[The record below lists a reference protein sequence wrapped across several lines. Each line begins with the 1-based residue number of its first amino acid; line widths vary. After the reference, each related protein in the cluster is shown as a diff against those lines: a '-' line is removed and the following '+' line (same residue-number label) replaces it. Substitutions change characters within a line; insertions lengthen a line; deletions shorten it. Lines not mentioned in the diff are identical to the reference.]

1 MMRLLRA
8 SIACA
13 LAIAST
19 VAPAAQ
25 QQQVQPQPDVPVFRS
40 SVEVTSLDVGAFDS
54 NGRPVTDLKAD
65 DFSVRIDGADRRVIT
80 AEWVSLETEERP
92 PAPPAP
98 EGYSGNENATGGR
111 LIALVIDQANIR
123 LGGTLAIRGAVN
135 AFIDHLK
142 PSDRAAVLGI
152 GQGAVSTPFT
162 ADRARLKRAVERLVG
177 EFQSTSSLSAVFVS
191 IAEAMDIR
199 RDRPGVFEQVVLRE
213 CAGMS
218 QLAFES
224 CQVEVGM
231 EAQHKSSIRAADGQR
246 TISVMRSLLKALRSI
261 DAPKSLIFIS
271 EGFIVD
277 EQRQSVIELGAL
289 AAAARTSIYTLKLD
303 DQLFM
308 AMAEN
313 GRAPLFNMDDR
324 WVSQEGLQL
333 LAGASR
339 GALFNVLGTGSGVFE
354 RVESELSGYYLLGV
368 ESIPSDRDG
377 RSHSVRLDVKRK
389 GLTIRSRPAF
399 MATEGQPKTTRQAV
413 IEAVESPLPVAA
425 LPLRVA
431 TFSLQGP
438 ENGRVQLLIHADVG
452 SDYSTQR
459 PTTIG
464 YTISD
469 REGNVVERQL
479 LDARLPP
486 VMTGVPSALQF
497 TGGASVPPGE
507 YTLKFAVA
515 EGDRIGTVEHEF
527 HADVLDAAPMKVS
540 DLMVGGPVNGNIEL
554 LQPTVGFTVVF
565 GMVHGYVEA
574 YGDDAAAVKATFEL
588 AASDSGEALLSR
600 DVPVFK
606 AGPTRTIFSATLPV
620 RQLPPGV
627 YRLRSTITGP
637 QGVVKKL
644 TRAFEVATPAV
655 LMTSAEAGDVL
666 TTADVFLPI
675 SDSVLAREFRK
686 DDVTKRETLQVFR
699 PRVAVSARTAFD
711 AGVSALASG
720 DFGKAETSFKS
731 ALGTDAE
738 NTTVLAYLAAVFAAA
753 GRDDQAA
760 GAWQTA
766 LVDGSDLPQIYEWLA
781 DSLMRLR
788 RLAEARGV
796 LEEAT
801 AKWPADGRFARPL
814 AMVYATFGRGP
825 QATRLLERYL
835 EEHPADVDA
844 LQLGV
849 EWLYHLK
856 LARAA
861 AQSPSDD
868 VKQARLYA
876 DAYMKAKGPQQALV
890 RQWMAFLEK

>member
-1 MMRLLRA
+1 MMRLLQL
-8 SIACA
+8 SIACVFA
-13 LAIAST
+13 GMSAVGVIA
-19 VAPAAQ
+19 

-40 SVEVTSLDVGAFDS
+40 SVEVTSLDVGAYDS
-54 NGRPVTDLKAD
+54 NGRPVTDLTSG
-65 DFSVRIDGADRRVIT
+65 DFSVRIDGADRRVVS
-80 AEWVSLETEERP
+80 AEWVSLETEEKP

-98 EGYSGNENATGGR
+98 DGYSGNENATGGR
-111 LIALVIDQANIR
+111 LILLVVDQANIR
-123 LGGTLAIRGAVN
+123 LGGTMAIRAAVN

-162 ADRARLKRAVERLVG
+162 ADHARLKRAVERLVG
-177 EFQSTSSLSAVFVS
+177 QWQSTTSMGAVFVS

-218 QLAFES
+218 LAAFES
-224 CQVEVGM
+224 CQLEVAA
-231 EAQHKSSIRAADGQR
+231 EAQHLSATRAADGQR
-246 TISVMRSLLKALRSI
+246 TISVMRSLLRALRSI
-261 DAPKSLIFIS
+261 DAPKSLLFIS

-308 AMAEN
+308 AMASDA
-313 GRAPLFNMDDR
+313 RAPLFNMDDR
-324 WVSQEGLQL
+324 FVRQEGLQL

-339 GALFNVLGTGSGVFE
+339 GALFNVIGTGAGVFE
-354 RVESELSGYYLLGV
+354 QVERELSGYYLIGV

-377 RSHSVRLDVKRK
+377 RSHSVRIEVNRK
-389 GLTIRSRPAF
+389 GLTIRSRPAV
-399 MATEGQPKTTRQAV
+399 MSTDARPKTTREAV

-438 ENGRVQLLIHADVG
+438 EAGRVQLLIHADVG
-452 SDYSTQR
+452 GGYATQR
-459 PTTIG
+459 PATIG
-464 YTISD
+464 YTIRD
-469 REGNVVERQL
+469 RDGNVVERQL

-486 VMTGVPSALQF
+486 VMNGVPSALQF

-507 YTLKFAVA
+507 YTLKLAVA
-515 EGDRIGTVEHEF
+515 EGDRIGTVEHDF
-527 HADVLDAAPMKVS
+527 HADVLEAAPLKVS

-574 YGDDAAAVKATFEL
+574 YGDGVSPLKATFEL
-588 AASDSGEALLSR
+588 AASDTSEALLSR
-600 DVPVFK
+600 DVPSFK

-637 QGVVKKL
+637 QGVVKKQ

-666 TTADVFLPI
+666 TTADVFLPVA
-675 SDSVLAREFRK
+675 DSVLAREFRK
-686 DDVTKRETLQVFR
+686 DEVTKGDTLQAFR
-699 PRVAVSARTAFD
+699 PRVAVPARSAFD
-711 AGVSALASG
+711 AGVAALSSG
-720 DFGKAETSFKS
+720 DYGKAEVSFKS

-766 LVDGSDLPQIYEWLA
+766 LVDGSDFPQIYEWLA

-788 RLAEARGV
+788 RLSEARGV

-835 EEHPADVDA
+835 EDHPADVDA

-861 AQSPSDD
+861 AQTPSED

-876 DAYMKAKGPQQALV
+876 DAYTKAKGPQQALV
-890 RQWMAFLEK
+890 RQWMEYLER